1 MNSLACFDKTQQMV
15 KVNFQCPLL
24 SSGSV
29 LTAIWSACVKVCTSD
44 SKLIIYT
51 GDLNKIHAIVP

>member
-15 KVNFQCPLL
+15 KVNSQCPLM

-29 LTAIWSACVKVCTSD
+29 LTAIWSACIKVCISD
-44 SKLIIYT
+44 AKCIIYT
-51 GDLNKIHAIVP
+51 GDLNK